1 MSWLEAPVAGFGLVY
16 LFIKVDFWN
25 KKMQFYFD
33 VDTLWKKV
41 DGHISTIFRIES
53 NGSLK
58 FYKLK
63 YSTRFC

>member
-33 VDTLWKKV
+33 VDTLHTSQNSFNKWTK
-41 DGHISTIFRIES
+41 IS
-53 NGSLK
+53 SLEITS
-58 FYKLK
+58 F
-63 YSTRFC
+63 